1 MLVTEWRQDM
11 KQQKLLVGSDY
22 DTAYFVLH
30 FITGARQINSQFVCN
45 ERAKISAFVVI
56 CGGGWGC

>member
-11 KQQKLLVGSDY
+11 KHQKALVGGDY

-30 FITGARQINSQFVCN
+30 FTAGARQITSQFVCN
-45 ERAKISAFVVI
+45 
-56 CGGGWGC
+56 